1 MNRSDE
7 IQNLSKAMSN
17 LQHEIK
23 DAEKDTAGY
32 NYKYADLAQVLSLI
46 RPLLLKNGLS
56 FTQHVS
62 NADGSVVIETVVMHE
77 SGQWMASELNMPP
90 TPSSKMSP
98 AQAVGSAITYG
109 RRYALTAIFG
119 ITQQAEDDD
128 AADHGKHQ
136 QQKQQQ
142 QQRPPAHQAPKSPVD
157 VAGPLTHIQNAIS
170 MDDKMN
176 GFKVWIGLS
185 NEIKDTL
192 WKKLTPEQQNWIRS
206 LKKEGM
212 DNGGN

>member
-17 LQHEIK
+17 LQSEIK

-128 AADHGKHQ
+128 ASDYGK
-136 QQKQQQ
+136 Q
-142 QQRPPAHQAPKSPVD
+142 QQRPPAHQARPPQTALKPPID
-157 VAGPLTHIQNAIS
+157 ITQPLTHIQNAIS
-170 MDDKMN
+170 MDDKEN
-176 GFKVWIGLS
+176 GFKVWISLT
-185 NEIKDTL
+185 KDVKDII
-192 WKKLTPEQQNWIRS
+192 WNKLTPEQKHWISS
-206 LKKEGM
+206 LKKDVSQNSG
-212 DNGGN
+212 D

>member
-1 MNRSDE
+1 MNRSEE

-17 LQHEIK
+17 LQSEIK

-128 AADHGKHQ
+128 AAADHSKHEQ
-136 QQKQQQ
+136 RSQQKHTPPKAAQTKPKPYESID
-142 QQRPPAHQAPKSPVD
+142 RPLND
-157 VAGPLTHIQNAIS
+157 LQNAVHA
-170 MDDKMN
+170 DDKGAGYKTWM
-176 GFKVWIGLS
+176 GLS
-185 NEIKDTL
+185 KETKTAVWN
-192 WKKLTPEQQNWIRS
+192 KLTPEEKAWVQS
-206 LKKEGM
+206 LKP
-212 DNGGN
+212 DYSQV